1 MTGYYVV
8 YVTCSSKEEARK
20 VALPLVEKRL
30 AACVNTVPAV
40 ESLYWWEGK
49 LETAE
54 EVLLIIKTKEK
65 ALEPLMAE
73 VRKNH
78 SYTVPEI
85 IAMPIAS
92 GNRDYLQWIENE
104 VTFPEQR
111 S

>member
-8 YVTCSSKEEARK
+8 YVNCPSKEEARK

-65 ALEPLMAE
+65 ALEPLIAE
-73 VRKNH
+73 VKKNH
-78 SYTVPEI
+78 GYTVPEI
-85 IAMPIAS
+85 IAMPIAA

-104 VTFPEQR
+104 VTFPE
-111 S
+111 

>member
-1 MTGYYVV
+1 MTGYCVV
-8 YVTCSSKEEARK
+8 YVTCSTKEEARK
-20 VALPLVEKRL
+20 VAMPLVEKRL
-30 AACVNTVPAV
+30 AACVNTVPLV

-65 ALEPLMAE
+65 ILDSLILE
-73 VRKNH
+73 VKKNH

-85 IAMPIAS
+85 VALPIVE

-104 VTFPEQR
+104 VTFQQ
-111 S
+111 